1 MDVPCE
7 FWKYRDKAATQ
18 FYPRILPRCILKRMK
33 RNNLGYDLELY
44 LLEFSILFDKK
55 LFLKLGVVAHAFNQE
70 ADSGRSLSSS
80 LTSSLLL
87 RASGLRTLS
96 ETPSSRQDRT
106 AVPKNSQQ
114 QWQPAWDL
122 HKIKTV
128 SILACSWKRFT
139 NLYSKLRKYWQLM
152 ICGRVS
158 LVFGCDHWKADHIA
172 VDGWIFYSRWDVYTL
187 QAWRWRAS

>member
-1 MDVPCE
+1 
-7 FWKYRDKAATQ
+7 
-18 FYPRILPRCILKRMK
+18 MK

-114 QWQPAWDL
+114 QWQPA
-122 HKIKTV
+122 
-128 SILACSWKRFT
+128 
-139 NLYSKLRKYWQLM
+139 
-152 ICGRVS
+152 
-158 LVFGCDHWKADHIA
+158 
-172 VDGWIFYSRWDVYTL
+172 
-187 QAWRWRAS
+187 